1 LAILKFKDTSA
12 LISDD
17 HQTCTAFS
25 KFLFYDYLLIAN
37 VFYNN
42 KLIGVNLDNSY
53 NSHCFRSFIQ
63 WEQLLCSI
71 LQGTWPDIQHVFIES
86 SM

>member
-1 LAILKFKDTSA
+1 MIIELAQHFQS
-12 LISDD
+12 
-17 HQTCTAFS
+17 
-25 KFLFYDYLLIAN
+25 FYFFDYLIIAN

-42 KLIGVNLDNSY
+42 KLIGVILDNSF

-63 WEQLLCSI
+63 RQKLRYSI
-71 LQGTWPDIQHVFIES
+71 LPGAWPDIQHVFIES